1 MPDAV
6 ESKPEVKGLKSTLN
20 LPQTTFPMKAN
31 LPQNE
36 PARLAAWKESG
47 LYEQIRAA
55 RKGREKYIL
64 HDGPPYANGAIHL
77 GHALNK
83 CIKDFVVKTK
93 TMAGFDS
100 PYVPGWDCHG
110 LPIEIKVDEQLGRKK
125 LEMDPVAVR
134 RACREYAQKYV
145 DLQRSQF
152 ERLGVFGRWDSPYLT
167 MSFDYEASILE
178 TFYEFF
184 EKDFVY
190 KGLKPVYWCI
200 HDRTA
205 LAEAEVEYE
214 THTSPS
220 VYVRYKLTSDP
231 ASIHQGL
238 GKELGAPS
246 VAAPGDGCYTTNTKA
261 PTPGAPSSRPTLGAK
276 VGEAPPVYAII
287 WTTTPWTLPASQA
300 IAFNPGMEYV
310 ALATP
315 DGTYIIAQALLS
327 EVIVHCRLMSAKHPS
342 EPASQADIVA
352 VFTGEHLDR
361 ATFQHPFL
369 DRTILGVLAPYVT
382 AEQGTGAVHTAPA
395 HGVDDFA
402 TGKRYD
408 LPELQYVDNAGK
420 HRNTADK
427 FSNNIVQPYEDL
439 TVFKSNPIIIEL
451 LRERGALLSATNF
464 EHSYPHCW
472 RCHNPVIVRATEQWF
487 IGMETPMPSEPAQN
501 DFIQNYQDDV
511 ILSGA
516 RSAESKDPRIS
527 LESPQESGAP
537 SIAASGDGWDSTIS
551 TEETTTFRQRALDE
565 IKQVTWD
572 PAWGEERISNMIAT
586 RPDWCISRQRIWGV
600 PIAVFLCEKC
610 HTPLNDP
617 AINKSIV
624 ELFKK
629 ESADAWYV
637 HSAEALLP
645 AGTACA
651 CGHTQFR
658 KEMDILDVWF
668 ESGSSWH
675 AVLEAEPELTFPAD
689 LYTEG
694 GDQHRGWFHSSLLT
708 SVALR
713 GRAPYSMVA
722 TSGWTLD
729 EQGRPFSKS
738 LGNGVDPVDIAK
750 RLGGEVVRLWVASVD
765 FREDVAASENLMQ
778 RVSDNYRK
786 LRNTLRFLLG
796 NLHDFTPATDAIPD
810 FAKLEPLDQYILA
823 RLAEVNTK
831 IRAAYDA
838 FEFHR
843 AYHALNEFVNTDLS
857 ALYLD
862 VLKDRL
868 YTFAPNHPAR
878 RSAQT
883 ALWHIAEALTR
894 LIAPILSFTAD
905 ETWALLPTV
914 EGRESSVHV
923 ALFLDVKEIVTEFDE
938 ETGAE
943 WLGIMALRDRVL
955 AQLEGLRSQK
965 IIGKSLEAAATIS
978 ARDEEELHSLRK
990 YADAL
995 PELYNV
1001 SEVHIILRPDRETEY
1016 VPGLSVRRSEN
1027 PKCERCWRY
1036 ISDVGQE
1043 ANYPT
1048 VCLRCADALAA
1059 IGFPPYSAEEGQA

>member
-1 MPDAV
+1 MPEV
-6 ESKPEVKGLKSTLN
+6 TESKTEAKGLKSTLN
-20 LPQTTFPMKAN
+20 LPQTAFPMKAN

-36 PARLAAWKESG
+36 PARLEAWKQSD
-47 LYEQIRAA
+47 LYAQIRAA
-55 RKGREKYIL
+55 RQGSPKYIL

-125 LEMDPVAVR
+125 LEMEPVAVR

-152 ERLGVFGRWDSPYLT
+152 ERLGIFGRWDSPYLT
-167 MSFDYEASILE
+167 MSFEYEAKILE

-214 THTSPS
+214 THESPS
-220 VYVRYKLTSDP
+220 VYVRYALTSDP
-231 ASIHQGL
+231 S
-238 GKELGAPS
+238 KFLGAPS
-246 VAAPGDGCYTTNTKA
+246 IAPLSHAMGGSAET
-261 PTPGAPSSRPTLGAK
+261 
-276 VGEAPPVYAII
+276 PVYAII

-300 IAFNPGMEYV
+300 IAFNSVMEYV
-310 ALATP
+310 ALAANG
-315 DGTYIIAQALLS
+315 GTYIIAQALLS
-327 EVIVHCRLMSAKHPS
+327 EVIVHCRLMSGKNPS
-342 EPASQADIVA
+342 EPASQTDIVA
-352 VFTGEHLDR
+352 VFKGEHLDR

-369 DRTILGVLAPYVT
+369 DREILGVLAPYVT

-408 LPELQYVDNAGK
+408 LPELQYVDNAGR
-420 HRNTADK
+420 HRNTADAY
-427 FSNNIVQPYEDL
+427 SNHTPQVYEDL
-439 TVFKSNPIIIEL
+439 TVFKSNAVIIDL
-451 LRERGALLSATNF
+451 LRERGALLSATTF
-464 EHSYPHCW
+464 QHSYPHCW

-487 IGMETPMPSEPAQN
+487 IGMETPMLAP
-501 DFIQNYQDDV
+501 D
-511 ILSGA
+511 
-516 RSAESKDPRIS
+516 SADHSA
-527 LESPQESGAP
+527 LG
-537 SIAASGDGWDSTIS
+537 GT
-551 TEETTTFRQRALDE
+551 TTTFRERALEE
-565 IKQVTWD
+565 IRHVTWD

-610 HTPLNDP
+610 HTPLNKR

-624 ELFKK
+624 DLFKR

-637 HSAEALLP
+637 HDASALLP

-651 CGHTQFR
+651 CGHIEFR

-668 ESGSSWH
+668 ESGASWH
-675 AVLEAEPELTFPAD
+675 AVLEAEPELSFPAD

-708 SVALR
+708 SVATR
-713 GRAPYSMVA
+713 GRAPYRMVA

-796 NLHDFTPATDAIPD
+796 NLHDFTPATDAVTD

-823 RLAEVNTK
+823 RLASVNDK
-831 IRAAYDA
+831 IRAAYDS

-905 ETWALLPTV
+905 ETWALLPNV
-914 EGRESSVHV
+914 DGRESSVHLAV
-923 ALFLDVKEIVTEFDE
+923 FPNMKDIIPGSVKLLE
-938 ETGAE
+938 EDWGKLLITRAE
-943 WLGIMALRDRVL
+943 VL
-955 AQLEGLRSQK
+955 AKLEKLRADK
-965 IIGKSLEAAATIS
+965 VIGKSLEAFVTLFGEDMTLK
-978 ARDEEELHSLRK
+978 R
-990 YADAL
+990 YASAL
-995 PELYNV
+995 PELFNV
-1001 SEVHIILRPDRETEY
+1001 SEVNFLSVHTSDPEY
-1016 VPGLSVRRSEN
+1016 VAPMEVRRSDQ
-1027 PKCERCWRY
+1027 PKCERCWR
-1036 ISDVGQE
+1036 SVPDVGSE
-1043 ANYPT
+1043 PNYPT
-1048 VCLRCADALAA
+1048 VCLRCAEALAA
-1059 IGFPPYSAEEGQA
+1059 IAFPPYSPESGKEEGEA

>member
-1 MPDAV
+1 MPEA
-6 ESKPEVKGLKSTLN
+6 PEVNTVPEQAVKPLKSTLN

-36 PARLAAWKESG
+36 PIRLEAWQKDG
-47 LYEQIRAA
+47 LYAQIRAA
-55 RKGREKYIL
+55 RAGSPKYIL

-134 RACREYAQKYV
+134 KACRDYAQKYV

-152 ERLGVFGRWDSPYLT
+152 ERIGVFGRWSDPYLT
-167 MSFDYEASILE
+167 MSFGYEASIVE
-178 TFYEFF
+178 TFYDFF

-214 THTSPS
+214 QHTSPS
-220 VYVRYKLTSDP
+220 VYVRYALTSDSSAID
-231 ASIHQGL
+231 ASL
-238 GKELGAPS
+238 AGKN
-246 VAAPGDGCYTTNTKA
+246 VFT
-261 PTPGAPSSRPTLGAK
+261 
-276 VGEAPPVYAII
+276 II

-300 IAFNPGMEYV
+300 VAFNPHMEYV
-310 ALATP
+310 AL
-315 DGTYIIAQALLS
+315 
-327 EVIVHCRLMSAKHPS
+327 E
-342 EPASQADIVA
+342 
-352 VFTGEHLDR
+352 TGETVYLVAAELAESVKTACNLPDAAEIARFPGARLDR
-361 ATFQHPFL
+361 ITFQHPFL
-369 DRTILGVLAPYVT
+369 DRSILGVNADYVT

-395 HGVDDFA
+395 HGVDDFY

-408 LPELQYVDNAGK
+408 LPELQYVDNSGR
-420 HRNTADK
+420 HRNTGTFGGGDVA
-427 FSNNIVQPYEDL
+427 QPYDGL
-439 TVFKSNPIIIEL
+439 TVFKSNPVIIEL
-451 LRERGALLSATNF
+451 LREKGALLSATSF

-472 RCHNPVIVRATEQWF
+472 RCHNPIIVRATEQWF
-487 IGMETPMPSEPAQN
+487 IGMETPMFNAQ
-501 DFIQNYQDDV
+501 
-511 ILSGA
+511 G
-516 RSAESKDPRIS
+516 
-527 LESPQESGAP
+527 
-537 SIAASGDGWDSTIS
+537 
-551 TEETTTFRQRALDE
+551 TETTFRQLALDA
-565 IKQVTWD
+565 IAQVVWD
-572 PAWGEERISNMIAT
+572 PAWGRERISNMIAT

-610 HTPLNDP
+610 HKPLNDN
-617 AINKSIV
+617 AVNRSIV
-624 ELFKK
+624 DLFKK
-629 ESADAWYV
+629 EGADAWYV
-637 HSAEALLP
+637 HDAATLLP
-645 AGTACA
+645 KGTKCH
-651 CGHTQFR
+651 CGNEEFR

-668 ESGSSWH
+668 ESGASWH
-675 AVLEAEPELTFPAD
+675 AVLDLEPELHFPAD

-708 SVALR
+708 SVAIR
-713 GRAPYSMVA
+713 GKAPYKMVA

-729 EQGRPFSKS
+729 EQGRAFSKS

-750 RLGGEVVRLWVASVD
+750 RLGGEIIRLWVASVD

-786 LRNTLRFLLG
+786 LRNTLRFLLS
-796 NLHDFTPATDAIPD
+796 NINDFDPATQAIP
-810 FAKLEPLDQYILA
+810 FGQMEPIDQYILA
-823 RLAEVNTK
+823 RLAELTTK
-831 IRAAYDA
+831 IRASYDD

-843 AYHALNEFVNTDLS
+843 AYQALNEFTNTDLS

-883 ALWHIAEALTR
+883 ALWRIAEALTR

-905 ETWALLPTV
+905 EVWQLLPKV
-914 EGRESSVHV
+914 EGRESSVHL
-923 ALFLDVKEIVTEFDE
+923 AHFPGIADIVPGNVTQIEAHWEHLLSVRSD
-938 ETGAE
+938 
-943 WLGIMALRDRVL
+943 VL
-955 AQLEGLRSQK
+955 AKLEGLRAEK
-965 IIGKSLEAAATIS
+965 IIGKSLEAIVTINVS
-978 ARDEEELHSLRK
+978 DHSEPDALLRR
-990 YADAL
+990 YAIAL
-995 PELYNV
+995 PELFNV
-1001 SEVHIILRPDRETEY
+1001 SEVDFLTVAHNDADSLPTMA
-1016 VPGLSVRRSEN
+1016 VRRSER

-1036 ISDVGQE
+1036 VPDVGDD
-1043 ANYPT
+1043 ARYPT
-1048 VCLRCADALAA
+1048 VCLRCADALQA
-1059 IGFPPYSAEEGQA
+1059 INYPPYDSPTDGTEPQA

>member
-1 MPDAV
+1 MPEAP
-6 ESKPEVKGLKSTLN
+6 ENKPEAKGLKSTLN

-36 PARLAAWKESG
+36 PLRLAAWTEAD
-47 LYEQIRAA
+47 LYAQIRAA
-55 RKGREKYIL
+55 RAGSPKYIL

-125 LEMDPVAVR
+125 LEMDPIAVR

-152 ERLGVFGRWDSPYLT
+152 ERLGVFGRWNNPYLT
-167 MSFDYEASILE
+167 MSFEYEARILE

-214 THTSPS
+214 QHESPS
-220 VYVRYKLTSDP
+220 VYVRYKLTSD
-231 ASIHQGL
+231 AS
-238 GKELGAPS
+238 S
-246 VAAPGDGCYTTNTKA
+246 VASKLSAPFITASGNEWD
-261 PTPGAPSSRPTLGAK
+261 PTAA
-276 VGEAPPVYAII
+276 PVYAII

-300 IAFNPGMEYV
+300 IAFNATMEYV

-315 DGTYIIAQALLS
+315 GATYIVAQALLS
-327 EVIVHCRLMSAKHPS
+327 QVVVHCHLMSGSHPS
-342 EPASQADIVA
+342 EPASPNDIVA
-352 VFTGEHLDR
+352 VFTGQHLDR
-361 ATFQHPFL
+361 AIFQHPFL
-369 DRTILGVLAPYVT
+369 DRSILGVLADYVT

-395 HGVDDFA
+395 HGVDDFY
-402 TGKRYD
+402 TGERYD

-420 HRNTADK
+420 QRNTADQA
-427 FSNNIVQPYEDL
+427 SNFAVQPYADL
-439 TVFKSNPIIIEL
+439 TVFKSNAPIIEL
-451 LRERGALLSATNF
+451 LRERGALLSATTF
-464 EHSYPHCW
+464 QHSYPHCW

-487 IGMETPMPSEPAQN
+487 IGMETPMLDTDSAL
-501 DFIQNYQDDV
+501 D
-511 ILSGA
+511 GA
-516 RSAESKDPRIS
+516 
-527 LESPQESGAP
+527 
-537 SIAASGDGWDSTIS
+537 
-551 TEETTTFRQRALDE
+551 TTTFRQRALDE
-565 IKQVTWD
+565 IKQVVWD

-610 HTPLNDP
+610 HKPLNSR

-637 HSAEALLP
+637 HEASSLLP
-645 AGTACA
+645 EGTTCRS
-651 CGHTQFR
+651 CGSVDAFR

-694 GDQHRGWFHSSLLT
+694 GDQHRGWFHSSLLN
-708 SVALR
+708 SVATR
-713 GRAPYSMVA
+713 GKAPYKMVA

-796 NLHDFTPATDAIPD
+796 NLHDFTPATDAIND

-823 RLAEVNTK
+823 RTATLDAK
-831 IRAAYDA
+831 IRAAYDT

-883 ALWHIAEALTR
+883 ALWRIAEALTR

-905 ETWALLPTV
+905 ETWALLPKV
-914 EGRESSVHV
+914 EGRENSVHL
-923 ALFLDVKEIVTEFDE
+923 ALFPNMADIIPGSVKQLEADWEQLLEVR
-938 ETGAE
+938 AQ
-943 WLGIMALRDRVL
+943 VL
-955 AQLEGLRSQK
+955 AKLEELRAQK
-965 IIGKSLEAAATIS
+965 AIGKSLEAAVTLYTNDLIDGKLAHRYSGT
-978 ARDEEELHSLRK
+978 
-990 YADAL
+990 L
-995 PELYNV
+995 PELFNV
-1001 SEVHIILRPDRETEY
+1001 SEVNVTRGESEHLPF
-1016 VPGLSVRRSEN
+1016 LSVRRSEQ

-1036 ISDVGQE
+1036 VPDVGSDS
-1043 ANYPT
+1043 NYPT
-1048 VCLRCADALAA
+1048 VCLRCAEALTA
-1059 IGFPPYSAEEGQA
+1059 INFAPYTKEEGTA